1 MPFTPEEIA
10 HMERDPEAL
19 RSAANYHH
27 ARQAEAA
34 AIGDPYMN
42 AAKLHGERAREL
54 DAEAARLQAEY
65 ES

>member
-1 MPFTPEEIA
+1 MPFTSDEIA

-27 ARQAEAA
+27 AREAEAG
-34 AIGDPYMN
+34 AIGEPYLD
-42 AAKLHGERAREL
+42 AAKRHGERAREL
-54 DAEAARLQAEY
+54 DAEADRLQAEY